1 MVMEGFSG
9 TMEEGIQAS
18 SKIAYSKAGE
28 KFICKTV
35 IFSKEYGEKGME
47 NS

>member
-28 KFICKTV
+28 KFIWKTV
-35 IFSKEYGEKGME
+35 IFSKEYGEKGMG